1 MRRLRFELAR
11 SSPVR
16 LLSAP
21 MATMGTL
28 LTPAPLTD
36 TMALVI
42 FQAGSLS
49 APVRGTTAFMAAVG
63 TVAPASLAGPV
74 GAVLVRAGSP
84 ADSAAIPDSM
94 AELDF
99 TAAADSTVERDS
111 TAGADVNRSIVVRFA
126 KTADAPGCQPFFF
139 SGDYFVRTRDTTP
152 TSIGPTISM
161 K

>member
-1 MRRLRFELAR
+1 
-11 SSPVR
+11 
-16 LLSAP
+16 
-21 MATMGTL
+21 
-28 LTPAPLTD
+28 
-36 TMALVI
+36 
-42 FQAGSLS
+42 
-49 APVRGTTAFMAAVG
+49 MAAVG

-99 TAAADSTVERDS
+99 MAAVDSTVERDS
-111 TAGADVNRSIVVRFA
+111 TAEADVNPSIVVRFA